1 MQLNVCHEI
10 DYRMR
15 TLQAWED
22 GIGIVGVIHTLAIM
36 GQWWSPWWG
45 RADYADPHMSE
56 TSSRDGQYI
65 MLLLRPIDP

>member
-22 GIGIVGVIHTLAIM
+22 GIGIVELFTHWQSWASGGRLGGGVLITLTLI
-36 GQWWSPWWG
+36 
-45 RADYADPHMSE
+45 
-56 TSSRDGQYI
+56 
-65 MLLLRPIDP
+65 